1 MKKVYVKTFGCQ
13 MNVYD
18 SERMVD
24 LLQQDDNDYVV
35 VDEPDDA
42 DVIIFN
48 TCSIREKANERI
60 FSVLGTLNKFKQ
72 AKIKKGEYTV
82 VIIAGCV
89 AKVEGKKI
97 FSRMPMVDI
106 VVSGESYHN
115 LPKMIKQAFNQY
127 YNEKKNRIID
137 VEFKTEEKF
146 ASLPHTRN
154 IKGIS
159 EFVAI
164 QSGCDKFCTY
174 CIVPY
179 TRGREY
185 SRPEKDVL
193 DEIKVLADKGI
204 KEITLLGQNVDNYHG
219 LNENGKEIDL
229 AELIYKVS
237 DIDGI
242 ERIRYT
248 TSYPSQFSDD
258 LMEAHRDL
266 PKLMPYVHLPVQSGS
281 NSTLKR
287 MNRRYTREK
296 YLEIVEKLRKNVPD
310 IALSSDFIVGFAG
323 ETDEDFMET
332 VSLVEQVK
340 YASSFSFK
348 YSPRPG
354 TVGITLPNQIPDDIQ
369 QKRLEILQSI
379 LDQQQI
385 DFNLSCK
392 GKIMPILVENT
403 LENNTIFGR
412 TVYLQ
417 AVIVDCKDMQD
428 LQSLVGKII
437 NVKITDANLRTLTGV
452 IEK

>member
-82 VIIAGCV
+82 VVVAGCV

-204 KEITLLGQNVDNYHG
+204 REITLLGQNVDNYHG

-237 DIDGI
+237 DINGI

-354 TVGITLPNQIPDDIQ
+354 TVGITLSNQIPDDIQ

-392 GKIMPILVENT
+392 GKTMQILVENT

>member
-1 MKKVYVKTFGCQ
+1 MKKVYIKTFGCQ

-18 SERMVD
+18 SERMID
-24 LLQQDDNDYVV
+24 LLQQDDDYVV
-35 VDEPDDA
+35 VEEPNDA

-60 FSVLGTLNKFKQ
+60 FSVLGTLKKFKQ

-82 VIIAGCV
+82 VVIAGCV
-89 AKVEGKKI
+89 AKVEGKNI

-115 LPKMIKQAFNQY
+115 LPNMIKQAFNQY
-127 YNEKKNRIID
+127 YSEKKNRIID
-137 VEFKTEEKF
+137 IEFKTAEKF
-146 ASLPHTRN
+146 AALPQTRN

-193 DEIKVLADKGI
+193 DEIKILADKGI

-219 LNENGKEIDL
+219 LNKIGEEISL
-229 AELIYKVS
+229 AELIHKVA

-248 TSYPSQFSDD
+248 TSYPSQFADD
-258 LMEAHRDL
+258 LIEAHKDL
-266 PKLMPYVHLPVQSGS
+266 PKLMPYVHLPVQAGS
-281 NSTLKR
+281 NATLKR
-287 MNRRYTREK
+287 MNRKYTREK
-296 YLEIVEKLRKNVPD
+296 YLEIVEKLRNNVPD

-323 ETDEDFMET
+323 ETEKDFMET
-332 VSLVEQVK
+332 VSLVEEVK

-354 TVGITLPNQIPDDIQ
+354 TIGINLPNQIPEEIQ
-369 QKRLEILQSI
+369 QKRLEILQDI
-379 LDQQQI
+379 LDNQQI
-385 DFNLSCK
+385 DFNISCK
-392 GKIMPILVENT
+392 NKTMQILVENI
-403 LENNTIFGR
+403 LENNTVFGR
-412 TVYLQ
+412 TSYLQ
-417 AVIVDCKDMQD
+417 AVIIDCQNTNNPE
-428 LQSLVGKII
+428 SLIGKII
-437 NVKITDANLRTLTGV
+437 NVKITDANLRTLSGI

>member
-72 AKIKKGEYTV
+72 AKIKKGGYTV
-82 VIIAGCV
+82 VVIAGCV

-219 LNENGKEIDL
+219 LNKNGKEIDL

-237 DIDGI
+237 NIDGI

-310 IALSSDFIVGFAG
+310 IALSSDFIVGFAD

-392 GKIMPILVENT
+392 GKIMQILVENT

-417 AVIVDCKDMQD
+417 AVIVDCKDMQN

>member
-24 LLQQDDNDYVV
+24 LLQQDDNDYLV

-82 VIIAGCV
+82 VVVAGCV

-219 LNENGKEIDL
+219 LNENEKEIDL

-392 GKIMPILVENT
+392 GKTMQILVENT

>member
-24 LLQQDDNDYVV
+24 LLQQDDNDYIV

-82 VIIAGCV
+82 VVIAGCV

-258 LMEAHRDL
+258 LMEAHKDL

-369 QKRLEILQSI
+369 QKRLEILQNI

-392 GKIMPILVENT
+392 GKTMQILVENT

-417 AVIVDCKDMQD
+417 AVIVDCKDIQD